1 MNVKGTQM
9 MEHFLNSAEFLLS
22 IASGVAT
29 LIAWAFKLS
38 YEQSRHKEEIADLK
52 LKCNDLLVKHEALDS
67 SIIKELA
74 RIRES
79 LVRLETTLSFYEGK
93 KKSPKV

>member
-1 MNVKGTQM
+1 
-9 MEHFLNSAEFLLS
+9 MEHFLNSSEFLIS
-22 IASGVAT
+22 ISSILTGV
-29 LIAWAFKLS
+29 IGWAFKLS
-38 YEQSRHKEEIADLK
+38 SEQSKHKDEINDLK
-52 LKCNDLLVKHEALDS
+52 IKCNDILSKHEALDS

-79 LVRLETTLSFYEGK
+79 LVRLETTLSFYESK